1 MTQLQEIAYYLKHL
15 DNGADAALILAVEK
29 TQQELLHTI
38 QNLKACVLSMTPTD
52 FTNEEFYQ
60 KTLEEANQLISKC
73 IEKEYDN

>member
-15 DNGADAALILAVEK
+15 GNGADAALILAVEK

-52 FTNEEFYQ
+52 FTNEEFCKQ
-60 KTLEEANQLISKC
+60 TLEEADRLISLH
-73 IEKEYDN
+73 ES